1 MGLYSVPAVT
11 DWPRLPV
18 LHPLQLLLRRRWSFK
33 KKGSHATLYIYIYS
47 AQPPPA
53 TPFAAL
59 IQSFSL
65 ARPVRSY
72 RTIFFAQPWLASP
85 ASHCPPILSVTL
97 SSPRSAP
104 ASIYRVSNKPSL
116 PSPFALYN
124 LEERC
129 SSRTQV
135 FFFWICKFCARLI
148 PYLTTVVKP
157 RPRPLILLLNG
168 PISVF
173 WDFKTGNVFS
183 PLYYVIVVFTNW
195 LVRMWVVTQKNK
207 HKLQEVDV

>member
-1 MGLYSVPAVT
+1 MTSFSIVLLVLFIPSYFSSSHQIQIDKYPIWFFIIIFCFLSFYRQNLFCVVCFFLLIIYFWWDFFNYLFFCSKNLGLGRKQNGHYTWVCTQSRPWQTGLDCRYCIPSSCYCA
-11 DWPRLPV
+11 DAD
-18 LHPLQLLLRRRWSFK
+18 PLK

-116 PSPFALYN
+116 HRSLFI
-124 LEERC
+124 
-129 SSRTQV
+129 T
-135 FFFWICKFCARLI
+135 
-148 PYLTTVVKP
+148 
-157 RPRPLILLLNG
+157 
-168 PISVF
+168 
-173 WDFKTGNVFS
+173 
-183 PLYYVIVVFTNW
+183 
-195 LVRMWVVTQKNK
+195 
-207 HKLQEVDV
+207 